1 MVIYLKTLCFP
12 ILLDFFLNFTRKQ
25 KPKLVWSALI
35 IFDLE
40 YKRVYATS
48 IFLLQLFSQS
58 TLYKVMKILICTI
71 L

>member
-1 MVIYLKTLCFP
+1 MFP
-12 ILLDFFLNFTRKQ
+12 YNTGLFLNFTRQQ
-25 KPKLVWSALI
+25 KPKLVWTVWSALI

-58 TLYKVMKILICTI
+58 TLYKVMEILICTI